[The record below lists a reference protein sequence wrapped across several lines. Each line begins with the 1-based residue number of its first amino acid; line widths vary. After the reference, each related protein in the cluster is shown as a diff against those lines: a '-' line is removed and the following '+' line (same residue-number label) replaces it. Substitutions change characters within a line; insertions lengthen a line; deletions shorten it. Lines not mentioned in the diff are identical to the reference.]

1 MKETAHIPVLL
12 EETIAVLDPRPGET
26 AFDGTVGSGGHA
38 LAIAEKMGGRGTLI
52 ATDLDEANL
61 AEARAAV
68 TERFSSLSAT
78 WVRGNYADAR
88 SILNS
93 AGVDFVDVLL
103 LDLGF
108 SSAHL
113 ISGRGFS
120 FAKPEEEL
128 DMRYD
133 TTRGVTAADIVNG
146 VTESELAE
154 IFWKYGEEGFSRR
167 IAKAIV
173 EARKKGKISRVGELT
188 EIVDGSL
195 PASARRKINPAT
207 KIFQALRIAV
217 NGELDNLQRLLGDL
231 PEVVGVN
238 GRAAI
243 ISFHSLED
251 RMVKNAFR
259 DLQKS
264 GEAELI
270 NKKPVVPKRSEVLS
284 NPRSRS
290 AKLRAVR
297 MTGKRNKKVE

>member
-1 MKETAHIPVLL
+1 MPHTPVLL
-12 EETIAVLDPRPGET
+12 DETIAVLDPRPGEI

-38 LAIAEKMGGRGTLI
+38 MAIAERMNGYGTLI
-52 ATDLDEANL
+52 AADLDEANL
-61 AEARAAV
+61 TEARAAV
-68 TERFSSLSAT
+68 GARFPSLAAV
-78 WVRGNYADAR
+78 WVRGNYADVR
-88 SILNS
+88 SILNG
-93 AGVDFVDVLL
+93 AGVDFVDTLL

-113 ISGRGFS
+113 ESGRGFS
-120 FAKPEEEL
+120 FAKPGENL

-133 TTRGVTAADIVNG
+133 ASQGATAADILNG
-146 VTESELAE
+146 AAESELAE
-154 IFWKYGEEGFSRR
+154 IFWKYGEERFSRR

-173 EARKKGKISRVGELT
+173 EARKKGKILRVGDLT
-188 EIVDGSL
+188 EVINRSL
-195 PASARRKINPAT
+195 PASARQKVNPAT
-207 KIFQALRIAV
+207 RVFQALRIAV
-217 NGELDNLQRLLGDL
+217 NGELDNLQRLLDDL
-231 PEVVGVN
+231 PAVMGVN

-270 NKKPVVPKRSEVLS
+270 NKKPVVPERSEVLK

-297 MTGKRNKKVE
+297 MTGRKK

>member
-12 EETIAVLDPRPGET
+12 EETVAVLDPKPGET
-26 AFDGTVGSGGHA
+26 VFDGTVGSGGHA
-38 LAIAEKMGGRGTLI
+38 LAIAEKMGGQGTFI
-52 ATDLDEANL
+52 AADLDEVNL
-61 AEARAAV
+61 AEAKAAV
-68 TERFSSLSAT
+68 TERFPSLSAT

-88 SILNS
+88 SILS
-93 AGVDFVDVLL
+93 GAGADFADVLL

-113 ISGRGFS
+113 TSGRGFS

-133 TTRGVTAADIVNG
+133 ATNGATAADIVNG
-146 VTESELAE
+146 AAESELAE
-154 IFWKYGEEGFSRR
+154 IFWKYGEERFSRR

-173 EARKKGKISRVGELT
+173 EARKKGRISRVGELT
-188 EIVDGSL
+188 EIVYSSL
-195 PASARRKINPAT
+195 PASAHRKINPAT
-207 KIFQALRIAV
+207 RVFQALRIAV
-217 NGELDNLQRLLGDL
+217 NGELDNLRRLLSDL
-231 PEVVGVN
+231 PEVMGVN
-238 GRAAI
+238 GRAAV

-270 NKKPVVPKRSEVLS
+270 NKKPVVPKRSEVLN

-297 MTGKRNKKVE
+297 MTGKKNKKVE